1 MKYQIRK
8 SCFETNSSSMHSLI
22 ITKKNENKKMTQEE
36 IRNEFYLNEEWHK
49 ERHKNDEKEIV
60 KIDPWDNDFGRSP
73 FTVLTSFEDKLAY
86 AVAEYCGDNYRMKSY
101 TEAENIFDTIFKPL
115 VIHLIGCDEI
125 EWGKWDNRH
134 FIVYSDDKAEYF
146 DEFEEVPHEKLIYID
161 KSERDNISEDD
172 MVYDIYKNI
181 DKDGRPIEDAWF
193 DVPDFGGIDHQSSGL
208 LKRFLI
214 NNNISLEDYLV
225 RKDIVVVI
233 DGDEYDELDN
243 LIDCGLIKK
252 DSIVLRFPNRGSF
265 DGFCFKEK
273 NENKKMD

>member
-8 SCFETNSSSMHSLI
+8 GCFETNSSSMHSLI
-22 ITKKNENKKMTQEE
+22 ITKENENVRMTQEE
-36 IRNEFYLNEEWHK
+36 IRDEFYLNEEWYK

-115 VIHLIGCDEI
+115 VIRLIGCDEI

-146 DEFEEVPHEKLIYID
+146 DEFEEVLHEKLIYID

-181 DKDGRPIEDAWF
+181 DKDGKHIEDAWF
-193 DVPDFGGIDHQSSGL
+193 DVPNFGSIDHQSSGL
-208 LKRFLI
+208 LKSFLI

-265 DGFCFKEK
+265 DGFYFKEK
-273 NENKKMD
+273 NENEKMD

>member
-22 ITKKNENKKMTQEE
+22 ITKRNENIRMTQEE
-36 IRNEFYLNEEWHK
+36 IRDEFYLNEEWYK

-115 VIHLIGCDEI
+115 VIRLIGCDEI

-146 DEFEEVPHEKLIYID
+146 DEFEEVLHEKLIYID

-181 DKDGRPIEDAWF
+181 DKDGKHIEDAWF
-193 DVPDFGGIDHQSSGL
+193 DVPNFGSIDHQSSGL
-208 LKRFLI
+208 LKSFLI

-265 DGFCFKEK
+265 DGFYFKEK
-273 NENKKMD
+273 NENEKMD